1 MTKAEKD
8 TRGIVARV
16 FTWVED
22 IVYVGLGLMLAISAL
37 LLLGSGAVAF
47 ARAVSDGQ
55 LAGAVISLL
64 DRLLLTLM
72 IVELLYTVQVSF
84 REHTLV
90 PEPFLLVGLVAATR
104 RILVLTAELG
114 DVKER
119 APETFRA
126 SMIELGVFALMIV
139 AFVVCLL
146 LLRKRGADA
155 SANRV

>member
-1 MTKAEKD
+1 
-8 TRGIVARV
+8 
-16 FTWVED
+16 
-22 IVYVGLGLMLAISAL
+22 
-37 LLLGSGAVAF
+37 
-47 ARAVSDGQ
+47 
-55 LAGAVISLL
+55 
-64 DRLLLTLM
+64 
-72 IVELLYTVQVSF
+72 VSF

-119 APETFRA
+119 AAETFRA
-126 SMIELGVFALMIV
+126 AMIELGVFALMIV

-155 SANRV
+155 SASRV